1 MSETSLPLASDGSF
15 VFEPE
20 KLNTSFDLEL
30 TSSCL
35 GPAALFVELALKAAT
50 MGEKFLTCRAGHD
63 DGKLARF
70 SIMRLDGRLGYLS
83 EFCLTKDKILIAH
96 VTSNDCDAE
105 QRTEL
110 CLERLEPLFSS
121 IPPVGKSHISV
132 RPVKTTQSST

>member
-1 MSETSLPLASDGSF
+1 MASDGSF

-35 GPAALFVELALKAAT
+35 GAAALFMELALKAPT
-50 MGEKFLTCRAGHD
+50 FGDQFLVCRGGD
-63 DGKLARF
+63 NDSKLLRF
-70 SIMRLDGRLGYLS
+70 SIMRLDGRLGDLS

-105 QRTEL
+105 QRAEL
-110 CLERLEPLFSS
+110 CWERFEPLFSS